1 MNYNLYAGAFLATV
15 FVVMT
20 VGIASDAIYHVEEPE
35 TQGYAIAVAE
45 GGAAPAEEAVEE
57 EAAPIGPQLASADVA
72 AGANVFKKCASCHN
86 AEAGGSNKTGPNLWN
101 VVGAVPGVH
110 EGFKYSSAM
119 VAYGAEGKVWD
130 FEALNRFLTK
140 PRAYIDGTTMGFAG
154 LNKEEERI
162 NLIAWLRE
170 QADNPVPLP

>member
-1 MNYNLYAGAFLATV
+1 MNYNMLAGAFLATV

-20 VGIASDAIYHVEEPE
+20 VGIASDAIYHVEMPE
-35 TQGYAIAVAE
+35 TQGYAIAAAE
-45 GGAAPAEEAVEE
+45 GGATEEVAVVEE
-57 EAAPIGPQLASADVA
+57 EAAPIGPQLASADTA

-86 AEAGGSNKTGPNLWN
+86 VEAGGSNKTGPNLWG
-101 VVGAVPGVH
+101 VVGAVPAAH
-110 EGFKYSSAM
+110 EGFKYSAALT
-119 VAYGAEGKVWD
+119 AYGAEGKVWD

-140 PRAYIDGTTMGFAG
+140 PKAYIDGTSMGFAG

-170 QADNPVPLP
+170 QSDSPVALP